1 MTLIEQIKQLLDNQV
16 HTQREIAA
24 QAGISAGAL
33 SAYLKG
39 TYTGNVENVEVALK
53 NWLSTREKKE
63 KSVCGST
70 ALYRN
75 SDRQESFFSVRYG
88 QDFANHGDRLR
99 RERCG

>member
-53 NWLSTREKKE
+53 NWL
-63 KSVCGST
+63 
-70 ALYRN
+70 
-75 SDRQESFFSVRYG
+75 
-88 QDFANHGDRLR
+88 
-99 RERCG
+99 

>member
-53 NWLSTREKKE
+53 NWLSTREKK
-63 KSVCGST
+63 KKCLWKHRTLSKFRPPRKCFQ
-70 ALYRN
+70 R
-75 SDRQESFFSVRYG
+75 
-88 QDFANHGDRLR
+88 
-99 RERCG
+99 

>member
-63 KSVCGST
+63 KVFVAQSIAKEATRHTRKQHTEV
-70 ALYRN
+70 
-75 SDRQESFFSVRYG
+75 
-88 QDFANHGDRLR
+88 H
-99 RERCG
+99 